1 MSAKAEEQL
10 SNVPQFSDLACWEK
24 KNITR
29 DNKDNKYHN
38 LHLTFKKMPRYLSL
52 DIICLSDLSVF
63 HEVPS
68 RRAVHFSEQFMSA

>member
-1 MSAKAEEQL
+1 MFPNFQISRVEK
-10 SNVPQFSDLACWEK
+10 K

-38 LHLTFKKMPRYLSL
+38 LHLTFKKMARYLSL